1 MIESFCHLADLASGS
16 ILDAEALRQLPHFTS
31 GDTLHKGLLN
41 HLNERG
47 FTALTRGDE
56 KWDIAALTDFGNH
69 EIHRPHPGVQA
80 TGTVSTAI
88 TVPTA

>member
-56 KWDIAALTDFGNH
+56 KWDIAVLTDFGNH

-80 TGTVSTAI
+80 TETVSTAI